1 MRLFTLLVAISALF
15 AISSCTVSKQV
26 KQLKYD
32 AQKAFDAEDY
42 QAAFVSYEKII
53 FLNSERNKK
62 VDGVVYRNAGIAAS
76 EVGETHKAIDYLEN
90 AKQHGAA
97 NARTLS
103 SLAKAYLEIDNL
115 SREIN
120 NLQEYIEHYPQGEE
134 IEQVRRQL
142 FIAYVES
149 TNWQPAIELWDKLEA
164 SHKEEAKVL
173 TGYLKTLRALE
184 RPENIINLAKKINKI
199 EPNNIDALEVLATE
213 YYRIAE
219 DSYQTEM
226 KAYEQNRTNRQYR
239 QLLAA
244 LEVINANFRTSRDYF
259 EKLYKLDPNP
269 RYATFLG
276 NIYTRFDNKK
286 QADY

>member
-1 MRLFTLLVAISALF
+1 M
-15 AISSCTVSKQV
+15 
-26 KQLKYD
+26 
-32 AQKAFDAEDY
+32 
-42 QAAFVSYEKII
+42 
-53 FLNSERNKK
+53 
-62 VDGVVYRNAGIAAS
+62 
-76 EVGETHKAIDYLEN
+76 
-90 AKQHGAA
+90 
-97 NARTLS
+97 
-103 SLAKAYLEIDNL
+103 
-115 SREIN
+115 
-120 NLQEYIEHYPQGEE
+120 
-134 IEQVRRQL
+134 
-142 FIAYVES
+142 
-149 TNWQPAIELWDKLEA
+149 
-164 SHKEEAKVL
+164 L

-286 QADY
+286 QADYYYKKAKGE